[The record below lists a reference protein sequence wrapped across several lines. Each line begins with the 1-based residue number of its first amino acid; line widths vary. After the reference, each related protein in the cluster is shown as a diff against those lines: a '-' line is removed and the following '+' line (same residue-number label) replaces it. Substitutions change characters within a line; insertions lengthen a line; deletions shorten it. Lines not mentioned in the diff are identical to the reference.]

1 MTLMEAMKAYLKKQE
16 LLYKK
21 TFGTLP
27 TISWDESL
35 PQNLF
40 VGTPDEDDE
49 IQWTPKVANQE
60 SYPELCKEL
69 NLFYCT
75 FYYWTLRGKFQDFL
89 LDFPPVPTSSDRKKV
104 IEQAVKD
111 GNYYFPGQNTVLLAS
126 CSKSGNDDL
135 LLFYRQKTGEVFI
148 YDTDKRFLYPL
159 EVSLVDLIGSMEA
172 VI

>member
-1 MTLMEAMKAYLKKQE
+1 MTLTESMKIFLGKQKM
-16 LLYKK
+16 LYKK

-35 PQNLF
+35 PQDLF
-40 VGTPDEDDE
+40 VGTPDEEGE
-49 IQWTPKVANQE
+49 IQWTPKAATQE
-60 SYPELCKEL
+60 SYQELCGEL

-75 FYYWTLRGKFQDFL
+75 FYYWTLRGIFRDFL
-89 LDFPPVPTSSDRKKV
+89 LDFPPMPTSSNRKKV

-111 GNYYFPGQNTVLLAS
+111 GNYYFQGQNTVLLAS

-159 EVSLVDLIGSMEA
+159 KVSLADLIGSMEA